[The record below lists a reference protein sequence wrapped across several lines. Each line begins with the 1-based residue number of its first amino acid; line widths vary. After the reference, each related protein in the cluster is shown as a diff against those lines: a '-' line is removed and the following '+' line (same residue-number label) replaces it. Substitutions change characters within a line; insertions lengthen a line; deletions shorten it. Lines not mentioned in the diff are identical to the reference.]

1 MKKFVAFLT
10 LVACIF
16 CFFICANKKK
26 DIVRIHIVAE
36 DNSAC
41 AQENKLLVR
50 DKINEF
56 IYPLLSDCNSKD
68 DAILV
73 LSENLDKIE
82 EIANQHSLFGASVT
96 LGEENF
102 PKKTYGNVSYPAGEY
117 SALMVRLGQA
127 QGQNWWCVA
136 FPPMCY
142 SSDNKDEDKVEY
154 RSFFVSLLERLGI
167 L

>member
-1 MKKFVAFLT
+1 MKKFF
-10 LVACIF
+10 ACLLLIA
-16 CFFICANKKK
+16 CVLCLIVCNNKKK

-36 DNSAC
+36 DNSAI

-50 DKINEF
+50 DRINEF
-56 IYPLLSDCNSKD
+56 IYPLLSGCKSKD
-68 DAILV
+68 EALFV
-73 LSENLDKIE
+73 LSENLEQIE
-82 EIANQHSLFGASVT
+82 EIAKEYSLFGASVT
-96 LGEENF
+96 LKEESF
-102 PKKTYGNVSYPAGEY
+102 PKKTYGDRSYPAGEY
-117 SALMVRLGQA
+117 SALMVRLGKA

-142 SSDNKDEDKVEY
+142 SSGEKDDSKVEY

>member
-1 MKKFVAFLT
+1 MKKLIAFLI
-10 LVACIF
+10 LIACAF
-16 CFFICANKKK
+16 CFFIYKEKNN

-36 DNSAC
+36 DDSAL

-56 IYPLLSDCNSKD
+56 ICPLLENCKSKD
-68 DAILV
+68 DALLV
-73 LSENLDKIE
+73 LSKNLNKIE
-82 EIANQHSLFGASVT
+82 EIAKEYSLFGATVS
-96 LGEENF
+96 LGTEDF
-102 PKKTYGNVSYPAGEY
+102 PQKTYGDTVYPAGEY
-117 SALMVRLGQA
+117 SALMVRLGSA

-142 SSDNKDEDKVEY
+142 SSSDDNKVEY
-154 RSFFVSLLERLGI
+154 RSFFVSLLERLGV